1 MDLLWGFAAEEGSA
15 AKHDCIGLLV
25 VIHEEHGNVFQVV
38 QLLSIEGWEWLNGK
52 CLSHLVKGVWVLLD
66 AVGEAIK
73 LA

>member
-1 MDLLWGFAAEEGSA
+1 MNLLWGFAAEEGCA
-15 AKHDCIGLLV
+15 AKHDCIGLLI
-25 VIHEEHGNVFQVV
+25 VIHKECGNVFQVV

-52 CLSHLVKGVWVLLD
+52 CLSHLVKGVLVFFD